1 MSPLE
6 PLPDFSNT
14 AVAYASKD
22 KQALNRAYWLFRA
35 MNSSALVNIGAT
47 LTHWAFA
54 LKLPIE
60 GFIKATIY
68 KQFCGGESI
77 KTCDSTIENLSRF
90 GVGTILDYSV
100 EGMSDEAAF
109 EACAEEIIRT
119 IHKAKGD
126 TRIPFA
132 VFKLTGV
139 IRFKLLEKRSA
150 EQKMSEAEIQEWDAA
165 TARVIRICEEAA
177 IVGQM
182 LFIDA
187 EESWIQPAIDELA
200 EYMMQKFNTEKALI
214 FNTIQL
220 YRHDRLEFLKAAFQR
235 AENGNYLLGV
245 KLVRGAYMEKERAR
259 AGKLGYESPIQ
270 PDKSAS
276 DRDYNEALR
285 YCANYI
291 DKIALCAGTH
301 NEESTRFLASL
312 MNEKNIPHNHP
323 HIWFSQLLGM
333 SDNLS
338 FNLSHAGYNVAK
350 YVPYGPVQAVL
361 PYLIRRARENT
372 SMAGQMSRELGLIVA
387 ERKRRQRGT

>member
-1 MSPLE
+1 MSHQA
-6 PLPDFSNT
+6 LPDFSNT

-35 MNSSALVNIGAT
+35 MNSSALVNLGAT
-47 LTHWAFA
+47 LTHWAISF
-54 LKLPIE
+54 KLPIE
-60 GFIKATIY
+60 GLIKATIY

-77 KTCDSTIENLSRF
+77 SACENTIAELARF
-90 GVGTILDYSV
+90 QVGTILDYSV
-100 EGMSDEAAF
+100 EGMSDEKAF
-109 EACAEEIIRT
+109 EACADEIIRT

-126 TRIPFA
+126 ARIPFA

-139 IRFKLLEKRSA
+139 IRFGLLEKRSSGQSLSPD
-150 EQKMSEAEIQEWDAA
+150 EVNEWNKAS
-165 TARVIRICEEAA
+165 ARVKRICKEAA
-177 IVGQM
+177 IIKQM

-200 EYMMQKFNTEKALI
+200 ENMMQEFNKEKALV

-220 YRHDRLEFLKAAFQR
+220 YRHDRLAFLKSSYQR
-235 AENGNYLLGV
+235 AEDMGYFLGL

-259 AGKLGYESPIQ
+259 AGKMSYSSPIQ

-285 YCANYI
+285 FCMANI
-291 DKIALCAGTH
+291 NRIALCAGTH
-301 NEESTRFLASL
+301 NEESCKLLATL
-312 MNEKNIPHNHP
+312 MKEAHLAHNHP
-323 HIWFSQLLGM
+323 HVWFSQLLGM

-350 YVPYGPVQAVL
+350 YVPYGPVEAVL

-372 SMAGQMSRELGLIVA
+372 SIAGQMSRELGLIVS
-387 ERKRRQRGT
+387 ERKRRKQAH